1 MEIGT
6 DRPVAFHFF
15 FLFYWVWSLCLALTS
30 ITFIIILRLRHD
42 HLAPLIVSRCAL
54 PVVAHVVQHFPFLY
68 IYIFNTQCVYV

>member
-15 FLFYWVWSLCLALTS
+15 SFLLGLVSLSLSLTS

-54 PVVAHVVQHFPFLY
+54 PVVAHVVQHFPFFIY
-68 IYIFNTQCVYV
+68 IYI